1 MFSVIWSS
9 YVRTFFE
16 RNTALGKTKYHCK
29 NTLQAEIG
37 KHLRSFP
44 WHVWSLDVHTPERH
58 TACWAILL
66 ERRSTHIVVTAGC
79 DNHTLSRI
87 TVNKFETDPS
97 LTFFNQNCRPSQSAV
112 TPKCRMDNVKICKTK
127 HLSCLASPKDVGQI
141 REAPKISNIYLGVMF
156 LACIENNVHKKEGKC
171 GKN

>member
-1 MFSVIWSS
+1 M
-9 YVRTFFE
+9 
-16 RNTALGKTKYHCK
+16 
-29 NTLQAEIG
+29 
-37 KHLRSFP
+37 
-44 WHVWSLDVHTPERH
+44 
-58 TACWAILL
+58 
-66 ERRSTHIVVTAGC
+66 TAGC

-171 GKN
+171 GNNQVVVKGRLGIKLTAVGLIFGQIQWVRPKNNSPAPHQVAILISAAQTTGSQP